1 MKDKKDSKVKSRLG
15 MKQPAS
21 KQVTGTIVMM
31 DRDTSSSQSKSL
43 ADTSTLKKSPGGI
56 ILHPQP
62 HDSPNDPLNWPLWQ
76 RDMCLLVVGFQSFLG
91 GGQSPILASA
101 MKSLLEE
108 FHRTL
113 STISYLVG
121 GFMLALGFGSVLASP
136 TAILYGKRMVYLVG
150 IFLFFMGSIWAALA
164 KDFGNLMGGRILTGI
179 GASPTESLT
188 SATISEIYFAHE
200 RAYRIGIYTMLLLGG
215 KNIVPLLSGLV
226 LEHLDRHWLFW
237 ILAII
242 LGANLVLTF
251 IFAPE
256 TFWDRKAK
264 PSKRSLEETKAARSA
279 ESYVPPEERPNAF
292 ALVQSESASESFDE
306 SLASSLNCQQRSQVS
321 ANAPIGITQVGT
333 NTAKSP
339 NKKGRSF
346 FRKQMIFTGRH
357 SKDSWYKVALR
368 PFFLYAYPAVLFGA
382 IIYSFAVVWLIV
394 LSEVV
399 SNIFTGDGYRYS
411 EQTVGLFYISPF
423 VGGMLGSLLT
433 GIISDRLIRVLTRK
447 NNGIYEPEFRL
458 PMLIFATLIST
469 LGLMGFGWSSQQ
481 KDVWIAPVV
490 FFGCIGFGSS
500 MSSTTAITFT
510 VDSYKM
516 FAAEALVTFNL
527 LKNVL
532 GFIFSIFNTDALQ
545 TRGGKTTFII
555 YGAVQI
561 FISLFAIPVYI
572 YGKQLRSWTDKKE
585 ILKYLYSLEKH
596 TENVESKNDKEGTN
610 NA

>member
-1 MKDKKDSKVKSRLG
+1 MEDEGGFKLVSRLG
-15 MKQPAS
+15 MRQPAS
-21 KQVTGTIVMM
+21 KNVTGTIVMM
-31 DRDTSSSQSKSL
+31 DKDTSSSQGMSL
-43 ADTSTLKKSPGGI
+43 ADTSTLKKSSGGI

-91 GGQSPILASA
+91 GGQSPILAAA
-101 MKSLLEE
+101 MKGLLEE
-108 FHRTL
+108 FHRPL

-136 TAILYGKRMVYLVG
+136 TAILYGKRMVYLAG
-150 IFLFFMGSIWAALA
+150 IFLFFMGSTWAALA
-164 KDFGNLMGGRILTGI
+164 NDFGNLMGGRVLMGI
-179 GASPTESLT
+179 GASPTESLP

-226 LEHLDRHWLFW
+226 LEYLDRHWLFW

-256 TFWDRKAK
+256 TFWDRTAK

-279 ESYVPPEERPNAF
+279 KSYVPPEERPNAF
-292 ALVQSESASESFDE
+292 ALVQSESANESFDE
-306 SLASSLNCQQRSQVS
+306 SLASSSNCEPRNELST
-321 ANAPIGITQVGT
+321 NAPIGITQSEA
-333 NTAKSP
+333 NTSKSP
-339 NKKGRSF
+339 TKQVKPF
-346 FRKQMIFTGRH
+346 FKKQMIFTGRH
-357 SKDSWYKVALR
+357 SKDNWFKVALR
-368 PFFLYAYPAVLFGA
+368 PFFLYVYPAVLFGA

-399 SNIFTGDGYRYS
+399 SNIFTGEGYGYS

-423 VGGMLGSLLT
+423 LGGMLGSILT
-433 GIISDRLIRVLTRK
+433 GIISDRVIRVLIKK
-447 NNGIYEPEFRL
+447 NDGVYEPEFRL
-458 PMLIFATLIST
+458 PMLIVATVISVI
-469 LGLMGFGWSSQQ
+469 GLMGFGWSSQK
-481 KDVWIAPVV
+481 KDAWIAPVI

-500 MSSTTAITFT
+500 ISSTTAITFT

-516 FAAEALVTFNL
+516 FASEALVTFNL
-527 LKNVL
+527 LKNIL
-532 GFIFSIFNTDALQ
+532 GFIFSIFNTDVLQ
-545 TRGGKTTFII
+545 TRGGKTTFVI
-555 YGAVQI
+555 YGVVQI
-561 FISLFAIPVYI
+561 FISLFAIPLYI

-585 ILKYLYSLEKH
+585 VLKHLYNLENH
-596 TENVESKNDKEGTN
+596 RENSRSKNDKEDINDT
-610 NA
+610 